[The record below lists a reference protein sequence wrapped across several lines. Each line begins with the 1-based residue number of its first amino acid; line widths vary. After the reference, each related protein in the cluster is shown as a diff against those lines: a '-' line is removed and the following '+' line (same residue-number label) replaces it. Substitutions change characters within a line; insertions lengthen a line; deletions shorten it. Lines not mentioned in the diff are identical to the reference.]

1 MSKLLNASICLTDIL
16 EQAKKGHSA
25 FSKASNGKIYFNA
38 NIWINDE
45 KDKYGNDAALSL
57 NSKKENKEKE
67 GKCYIGNAKYSK
79 SSVKE
84 IDKNDTAGLGD
95 DINVPERSKKNEQ
108 QPAFNDE
115 F

>member
-25 FSKASNGKIYFNA
+25 FSKGKNGKIYFSA

-45 KDKYGNDAALSL
+45 KDKYDNDASLSL

-67 GKCYIGNAKYSK
+67 GKIYIGNAKYSK
-79 SSVKE
+79 STRE
-84 IDKNDTAGLGD
+84 LGNADTAGLGD
-95 DINVPERSKKNEQ
+95 DLNIPERNKKNEQ